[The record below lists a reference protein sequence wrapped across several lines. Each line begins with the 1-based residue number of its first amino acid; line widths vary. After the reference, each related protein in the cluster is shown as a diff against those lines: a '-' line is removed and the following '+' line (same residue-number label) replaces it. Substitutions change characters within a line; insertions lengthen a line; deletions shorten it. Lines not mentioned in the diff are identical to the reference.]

1 MDDMGAVEGGVRV
14 LDEDDVLME
23 GGAAVELSPSAR
35 FLHLRI
41 HPPPG
46 HKWIPDAAHTVEVSS
61 DAPEVLNVPPWTRP
75 DLSFDW
81 RIPIEPRREG
91 RAGVR
96 LKGMLFF
103 CPVADAMVCLFDM
116 LDVTVP
122 VLVEEGGEEVL
133 EVEHTASP
141 A

>member
-1 MDDMGAVEGGVRV
+1 MLGDDDAMM
-14 LDEDDVLME
+14 ED
-23 GGAAVELSPSAR
+23 GAAVELSPSAKWM
-35 FLHLRI
+35 HLRI

-46 HKWIPDAAHTVEVSS
+46 HKWIVDAAHTVEVTST
-61 DAPEVLNVPPWTRP
+61 DDDVLHVPPWTRP

-81 RIPIEPRREG
+81 RIPIEPRKEG
-91 RAGVR
+91 RAGVHLR
-96 LKGMLFF
+96 GMLFF

-122 VLVEEGGEEVL
+122 VLVEEGGDYVL
-133 EVEHTASP
+133 EVEHTATP

>member
-1 MDDMGAVEGGVRV
+1 MVPDG
-14 LDEDDVLME
+14 DDVMME
-23 GGAAVELSPSAR
+23 GGEAVELSPSAKWM
-35 FLHLRI
+35 HLRI

-61 DAPEVLNVPPWTRP
+61 TDDDVLHIPPWKRP

-81 RIPIEPRREG
+81 RIPIEPRKEG

-96 LKGMLFF
+96 IHGMLFF
-103 CPVADAMVCLFDM
+103 CPVADEMVCLFDM

-122 VLVEEGGEEVL
+122 VLVEEGGDYVL
-133 EVEHTASP
+133 EVEHVASP